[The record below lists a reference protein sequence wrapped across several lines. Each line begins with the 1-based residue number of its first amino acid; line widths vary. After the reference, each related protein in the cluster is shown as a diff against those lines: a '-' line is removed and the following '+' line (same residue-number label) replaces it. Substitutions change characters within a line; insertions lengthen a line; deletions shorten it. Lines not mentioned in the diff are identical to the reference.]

1 MQRKILATIGIL
13 VLLLGTITG
22 MAFAFNDESVGNV
35 KELRAQVL
43 NEDEDETIIN
53 RWNRNSANNPMST
66 DYRDMLNI
74 MRTNGFAT
82 CSRYM
87 QTGNFDDMD
96 QWMNNLSPEDFEE
109 MKELMEEAG
118 FTEMS
123 EMMESYGVDGMI
135 NMHNSTSGFRNRGM
149 MGN

>member
-1 MQRKILATIGIL
+1 MQRKILATIGVL

-22 MAFAFNDESVGNV
+22 MAFALNDESVGDV
-35 KELRAQVL
+35 EEFKVQVS
-43 NEDEDETIIN
+43 NEDETIVN
-53 RWNRNSANNPMST
+53 RWNLNSVNNSKSA

>member
-1 MQRKILATIGIL
+1 MQRKILATIGVL

-22 MAFAFNDESVGNV
+22 MAFAFNDESVGIV
-35 KELRAQVL
+35 EEFKVQVS
-43 NEDEDETIIN
+43 NEGEDENLVN
-53 RWNRNSANNPMST
+53 RWNLNSANNSRST

-82 CSRYM
+82 CSRYI

-96 QWMNNLSPEDFEE
+96 QWMNNLSPEDFEQ
-109 MKELMEEAG
+109 MKEFMEEAG

-135 NMHNSTSGFRNRGM
+135 NIHNSTSGFRNRGM